1 MRVGVFNPGPD
12 VMHTPGDGTKRYRRD
27 YKSRPALLRDYK
39 SRPALMRG
47 PSPFAKGGLR
57 GIYHKFAKS
66 PGFCQ
71 INDGLAQP
79 SRRFLEQSNRRRPLC
94 DPQQEPSQ
102 QSKQ

>member
-1 MRVGVFNPGPD
+1 MRVGVCNPGPD
-12 VMHTPGDGTKRYRRD
+12 VMYPTTTAQNVTGGITNPV
-27 YKSRPALLRDYK
+27 RPK
-39 SRPALMRG
+39 ALMWEG
-47 PSPFAKGGLR
+47 FAGCGSGFL
-57 GIYHKFAKS
+57 IAKS